1 MKDTVLTA
9 RRKKIEIITLLVC
22 FVLANLV
29 NLYAIIT
36 YHRSMMEMITSIFYI
51 IIFAFVLY
59 AAWTLLRFLF
69 LGSESNY
76 SQRRETGC
84 ENRPERIYLINI
96 NE

>member
-59 AAWTLLRFLF
+59 SAWALLRLLF
-69 LGSESNY
+69 YGVKALFTKK
-76 SQRRETGC
+76 R
-84 ENRPERIYLINI
+84 NRL
-96 NE
+96 

>member
-1 MKDTVLTA
+1 MRDTVLTA

-59 AAWTLLRFLF
+59 AAWTLLRLLF
-69 LGSESNY
+69 YGVKILFTKK
-76 SQRRETGC
+76 R
-84 ENRPERIYLINI
+84 NRL
-96 NE
+96 

>member
-51 IIFAFVLY
+51 IILLLY
-59 AAWTLLRFLF
+59 SMPHGRFCASF
-69 LGSESNY
+69 SME
-76 SQRRETGC
+76 
-84 ENRPERIYLINI
+84 
-96 NE
+96 

>member
-59 AAWTLLRFLF
+59 AAWALLRLLYDNTKRF
-69 LGSESNY
+69 SKDNV
-76 SQRRETGC
+76 TGLC
-84 ENRPERIYLINI
+84 RISTGIR
-96 NE
+96 

>member
-29 NLYAIIT
+29 NLYAIIA
-36 YHRSMMEMITSIFYI
+36 YNRSMMEMITSIFYI

-59 AAWTLLRFLF
+59 ACWTLLLLLF
-69 LGSESNY
+69 YGVKALLAKKK
-76 SQRRETGC
+76 
-84 ENRPERIYLINI
+84 NRL
-96 NE
+96 

>member
-22 FVLANLV
+22 FVLA

-59 AAWTLLRFLF
+59 AAWALLRLLF
-69 LGSESNY
+69 YGVKALFTKK
-76 SQRRETGC
+76 R
-84 ENRPERIYLINI
+84 NRL
-96 NE
+96 

>member
-51 IIFAFVLY
+51 IIFAFVFY
-59 AAWTLLRFLF
+59 DAWALLRLLF
-69 LGSESNY
+69 YGVKALFTKK
-76 SQRRETGC
+76 R
-84 ENRPERIYLINI
+84 NRL
-96 NE
+96 

>member
-69 LGSESNY
+69 YGVKVLFTKK
-76 SQRRETGC
+76 R
-84 ENRPERIYLINI
+84 NRL
-96 NE
+96 

>member
-9 RRKKIEIITLLVC
+9 RWKKIEIITLLVC

-29 NLYAIIT
+29 NLYAIIK

-59 AAWTLLRFLF
+59 AAWTLLRLLF
-69 LGSESNY
+69 YGVQALFIKK
-76 SQRRETGC
+76 R
-84 ENRPERIYLINI
+84 NRL
-96 NE
+96 

>member
-51 IIFAFVLY
+51 IILLFVLY
-59 AAWTLLRFLF
+59 AAWALLRLLF
-69 LGSESNY
+69 YGGKRY